1 MHYENTN
8 RYSQILQSSSSTALC
23 RSVVTQSEWPFSI
36 NSLGNESLSI
46 VDKQAFRRTSDTAYS
61 PEGLASKQYSP
72 MDTQAL
78 SKRLEVSAVAET
90 APIRV
95 LLVDEHVVL
104 LDSLD
109 YYLAQHARLSIVGK
123 LCHGDQCVGS
133 VETYRPDVV
142 VMALSMPGLGVY
154 ERLQQL
160 QTPVSGFVQPAVL
173 ILTSALGEY
182 QLFELIDAGARG
194 YLPKDTDGRQLIAA
208 IIALAQG
215 VLYIHGDFGAA
226 LAPRARVE
234 PKLEGKTTDLKND
247 CILSQRE
254 LQLLELMAEGCSN
267 KEIARRLFLSTGTIK
282 SYSSRMFDKMRVR
295 GRTQAVIHA
304 LHTRLLNPEY

>member
-1 MHYENTN
+1 M
-8 RYSQILQSSSSTALC
+8 
-23 RSVVTQSEWPFSI
+23 
-36 NSLGNESLSI
+36 G
-46 VDKQAFRRTSDTAYS
+46 KQMFGRTGDTADN
-61 PEGLASKQYSP
+61 PEGLASKQYAP
-72 MDTQAL
+72 MDAQAL
-78 SKRLEVSAVAET
+78 SERSEAPAVAET

-95 LLVDEHVVL
+95 LLVHDYVVL

-123 LCHGDQCVGS
+123 LSHGDQCVGS

-160 QTPVSGFVQPAVL
+160 QASVSGYTPPAVL
-173 ILTSALGEY
+173 ILTSGLGEC

-194 YLPKDTDGRQLIAA
+194 CLPKDTDGRQLIAA

-215 VLYIHGDFGAA
+215 ILCIHGDFGAA

-234 PKLEGKTTDLKND
+234 PKLELKTADLKND
-247 CILSQRE
+247 CMLSQRE

-282 SYSSRMFDKMRVR
+282 SYSSRMFDKMRVS

-304 LHTRLLNPEY
+304 LHIGLLNP

>member
-1 MHYENTN
+1 MHYDHTN
-8 RYSQILQSSSSTALC
+8 PYNQNLQSCSSTALG
-23 RSVVTQSEWPFSI
+23 SVTHSEWPFSV
-36 NSLGNESLSI
+36 NSLDNQSLSI
-46 VDKQAFRRTSDTAYS
+46 TGKQTFRRTGDTPDN
-61 PEGLASKQYSP
+61 PEGVDSKPYAL
-72 MDTQAL
+72 MDAQAL
-78 SKRLEVSAVAET
+78 NKRSEASPVAEA

-95 LLVDEHVVL
+95 LLVDDHVVL

-123 LCHGDQCVGS
+123 LSHGDQCVGS

-142 VMALSMPGLGVY
+142 VMALSMSGLGVY

-160 QTPVSGFVQPAVL
+160 QALVSGHTQPAVL
-173 ILTSALGEY
+173 ILTSGLGEH

-194 YLPKDTDGRQLIAA
+194 YLPKDSDGRQLIAA

-234 PKLEGKTTDLKND
+234 PKLERKTTDLKND
-247 CILSQRE
+247 CMLSQRE

-282 SYSSRMFDKMRVR
+282 SYSSRMFDKMRVS

-304 LHTRLLNPEY
+304 LHNRLLNPEY